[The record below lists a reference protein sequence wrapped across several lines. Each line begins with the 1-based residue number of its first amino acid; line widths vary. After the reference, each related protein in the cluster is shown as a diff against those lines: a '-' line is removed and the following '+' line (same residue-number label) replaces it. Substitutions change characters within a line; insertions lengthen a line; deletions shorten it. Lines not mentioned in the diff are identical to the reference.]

1 MTVTKSRL
9 IYTAGTFGITDELA
23 VCRRLILTVSVLRR
37 PPTQEY
43 QNERSNPPKG
53 FLGYV
58 GLFINSYCERIIPLE
73 FSPQGF
79 LLWDN
84 PAIQLYYT
92 VLCTG
97 ANLVDTIVALGLAMT
112 PPAVLLPT
120 TPSPAPFPGC
130 PYTLLKFKLLFGTRI
145 QVDAIGEE
153 VVACAGIVPEA
164 TIPDINEPPAPYPN
178 DRARSEDPAR
188 SEPEPDELPGDTAP
202 ATAEDPDL
210 SLAGVQCFR
219 ILNKGLFS
227 GDIVFENFICAV
239 TVFTEPG
246 GDVGGLPTVN
256 IVALGEGGTEVLR
269 SNQASYASNPVTIEA
284 GADDSIRQP
293 SNSFGNCDSC
303 S

>member
-1 MTVTKSRL
+1 MVVSKTRL
-9 IYTAGTFGITDELA
+9 IYTAGTFSIPSELS
-23 VCRRLILTVSVLRR
+23 VCRRVITLVSVLRR

-58 GLFINSYCERIIPLE
+58 GFFINSYCEKIVPLE
-73 FSPQGF
+73 FDPQAIF
-79 LLWDN
+79 LWDN
-84 PAIQLYYT
+84 PQIQLYYT

-97 ANLVDTIVALGLAMT
+97 INVVDALVALGAAMT
-112 PPAVLLPT
+112 PPAVLLPV
-120 TPSPAPFPGC
+120 TPTPAPFQGC
-130 PYTLLKFKLLFGTRI
+130 PYTSLKFKLLFGTRI
-145 QVDAIGEE
+145 QVDTIGEE
-153 VVACAGIVPEA
+153 VVACAGITPEA
-164 TIPDINEPPAPYPN
+164 TVPDFGPPPEKYPS
-178 DRARSEDPAR
+178 DRARADDPAR
-188 SEPEPDELPGDTAP
+188 SEPESGELPGDTAP
-202 ATAEDPDL
+202 ATVDDPDL
-210 SLAGVQCFR
+210 SLVGVQCFR

-227 GDIVFENFICAV
+227 GDIVFENFVCAV